1 MLVYMRR
8 YLAKEATIGETMARK
23 SALFMAMECVMQ
35 SNCTVC
41 NPSESPYPRITERYF
56 SWPVQV

>member
-8 YLAKEATIGETMARK
+8 YLAKEETMARK

-35 SNCTVC
+35 SNCIVC
-41 NPSESPYPRITERYF
+41 NPSESPYLCITERYF